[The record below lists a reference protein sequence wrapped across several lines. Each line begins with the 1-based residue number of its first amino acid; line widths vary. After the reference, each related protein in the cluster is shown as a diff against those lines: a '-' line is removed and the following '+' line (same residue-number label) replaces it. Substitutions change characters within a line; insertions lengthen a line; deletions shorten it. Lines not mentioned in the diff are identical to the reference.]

1 MDKSQSENK
10 KQEQVFIPKTTI
22 KRLLTDVKNLMK
34 NPLHDNGIHYI
45 HDETD
50 IMKGYALIIGP
61 EDTLYEHGC
70 YLFEFNF
77 PPDYPFSPPVVKFK
91 TNNGYTRFNPNLY
104 KNSKV
109 CVSILNTWSGEQW
122 SSCQTISTILL
133 VLVSLLNN
141 TPLLNEPGV
150 TKFHRDYE
158 NYNKIIQFENINF
171 AIKEFTKIESYPIGF
186 KPLHK
191 IYIEYLKKDNRFSK
205 IQKKINKYVSE
216 EKIEEIGVSIYGMN
230 IVINYKKLYSDFKK
244 IKLS

>member
-1 MDKSQSENK
+1 MDSSEIK
-10 KQEQVFIPKTTI
+10 KKEQIFIPKTTI
-22 KRLLTDVKNLMK
+22 KRLLTDVKNIIK
-34 NPLHDNGIHYI
+34 NPLDDNGIHYI

-50 IMKGYALIIGP
+50 ILKGYALIIGP
-61 EDTLYEHGC
+61 DDTLYEGGC

-77 PPDYPFSPPVVKFK
+77 PSDYPFSPPLLKFK
-91 TNNGYTRFNPNLY
+91 TNNGFTRFNPNLY

-150 TKFHRDYE
+150 TKYHRDYN
-158 NYNKIIQFENINF
+158 NYNKIIQYENLNF
-171 AIKEFTKIESYPIGF
+171 AIKEFIKIESYPKGF

-205 IQKKINKYVSE
+205 IL
-216 EKIEEIGVSIYGMN
+216 EKIDKYKIQENTEEIAVGIYGMN
-230 IVINYKKLYSDFKK
+230 ILINYKKLFAEFKK
-244 IKLS
+244 IKLE